1 MTAERRQKTNRNF
14 EHQVKE
20 TLRAISETLGYDC
33 ADEYGP
39 DPLHWVDHV
48 WFETRLPS
56 DFTEISAPGLPTIG
70 FEIENTDNLQSI
82 KAALVNL
89 EALRPALGVV
99 VLPEEL
105 ARKKMKEHVE
115 TWPTFRDRVRY
126 LSQRTACRVIVMT
139 ESELRALHQKLV
151 VKPRCG

>member
-1 MTAERRQKTNRNF
+1 VATERRQKTNRNF

-20 TLRAISETLGYDC
+20 TLRAIAETLGYDC

-56 DFTEISAPGLPTIG
+56 EFTEISAPGLPTIG
-70 FEIENTDNLQSI
+70 FEIEGSDNLQSI
-82 KAALVNL
+82 KAAIVNL
-89 EALRPALGVV
+89 EALRPALGII

-105 ARKKMKEHVE
+105 AKKRMKEHGKI
-115 TWPTFRDRVRY
+115 WPTFRDRVKHLGR
-126 LSQRTACRVIVMT
+126 RAACRVSVVT
-139 ESELRALHQKLV
+139 ERELRALHQGLV
-151 VKPRCG
+151 AKPK